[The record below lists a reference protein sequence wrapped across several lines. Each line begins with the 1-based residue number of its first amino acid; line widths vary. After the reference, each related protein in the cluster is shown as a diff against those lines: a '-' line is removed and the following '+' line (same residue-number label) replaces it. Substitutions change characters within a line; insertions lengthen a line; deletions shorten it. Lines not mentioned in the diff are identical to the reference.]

1 MRWVGTLRMALTLVC
16 LAQSICMAGETGG
29 GQPGA
34 FLRVGVGSRALG
46 MGGAFVAV
54 ADDAT
59 ASYWNPAGLS
69 LVRELQL
76 SGTYTEI
83 SLGRQYN
90 FAGIAVPLGAWGT
103 MGANWINFGVKN
115 IDGRDQTGLP
125 TGMFSNNE
133 QALLLTYGVRLFPG
147 LAVGGGIKLLRHTLA
162 ANSAYGYGYD
172 AGVLLMPAPFFILGA
187 NIQNLQTHLAWNT
200 PRRTREIFPQVARV
214 GVQIKPA
221 PFLRLSADYEMS
233 SQANGKW
240 LASDL
245 EEGEWR
251 SGGELWMGKIL
262 ALRAGMNRDSPA
274 YGASLAVPSGN
285 SAFQIDYSFA
295 SDPIDAFPT
304 HRLAVLLK
312 FGKPLLKEAARQ
324 ETPREH
330 TRPGSQPSSRTSGT
344 GWLRARVI
352 EAQSPYLTI
361 YVNRSD
367 LLQPG
372 MMIRLNQFLSATRVG
387 KFYGTAEVILIREKR
402 VMIQLS
408 KARAFPVGELLALK
422 IPSAAAEE

>member
-1 MRWVGTLRMALTLVC
+1 MRLNKISRILTAIVC
-16 LAQSICMAGETGG
+16 LVQTICLGGESGG
-29 GQPGA
+29 SKPGA

-59 ASYWNPAGLS
+59 ASYWNPAGLG
-69 LVRELQL
+69 LVRELQI
-76 SGTYTEI
+76 SAAYTAL
-83 SLGRQYN
+83 SLGREYS

-103 MGANWINFGVKN
+103 LGANWMNFGVKN

-133 QALLLTYGVRLFPG
+133 QALLLTYGVRLLPG
-147 LAVGGGIKLLRHTLA
+147 VAVGGGVKLLRHALA

-172 AGVLLMPAPFFILGA
+172 AGVLLTPAPLLAVGA

-200 PRRTREIFPQVARV
+200 PGRTRELFPQVARLGFQLRPV
-214 GVQIKPA
+214 
-221 PFLRLSADYEMS
+221 PFLRLSADYEIS

-245 EEGEWR
+245 EDGEWR
-251 SGGELWMGKIL
+251 SGGELWVGKVL

-274 YGASLAVPSGN
+274 YGTSLAVPAGN

-295 SDPIDAFPT
+295 NDPIDAFAT
-304 HRLAVLLK
+304 HRLTVVLK
-312 FGKPLLKEAARQ
+312 FGKPRPDEAAR
-324 ETPREH
+324 REVSQVSA
-330 TRPGSQPSSRTSGT
+330 RPVPQSSSRASGT

-352 EAQSPYLTI
+352 EAQTPYLAI

-367 LLQPG
+367 LLKPG
-372 MMIRLNQFLSATRVG
+372 MKIRLNQFLSTTRVG
-387 KFYGTAEVILIREKR
+387 KLYGMAEVILIREKR
-402 VMIQLS
+402 VLIQLT

-422 IPSAAAEE
+422 IPSPAEE

>member
-1 MRWVGTLRMALTLVC
+1 MRLNKISRILTAIVC
-16 LAQSICMAGETGG
+16 LVQTICLGGESGG
-29 GQPGA
+29 SKPGA
-34 FLRVGVGSRALG
+34 FLRMGVGSRALG

-59 ASYWNPAGLS
+59 ASYWNPAGLG
-69 LVRELQL
+69 LVRELQISAAHTAL
-76 SGTYTEI
+76 

-133 QALLLTYGVRLFPG
+133 QALLLTYGVQLVPG
-147 LAVGGGIKLLRHTLA
+147 LAVGGGVKLLRHTLA

-172 AGVLLMPAPFFILGA
+172 AGLLLMPAPFFAVGA

-200 PRRTREIFPQVARV
+200 QGRTRELFPQVARF
-214 GVQIKPA
+214 GLQIRPA
-221 PFLRLSADYEMS
+221 PFLRLSADYEIS
-233 SQANGKW
+233 SQTNGKW
-240 LASDL
+240 LASDV
-245 EEGEWR
+245 ENGEWR
-251 SGGELWMGKIL
+251 SGGEIWMGKIL
-262 ALRAGMNRDSPA
+262 ALRAGVNRDSPA

-295 SDPIDAFPT
+295 NDPIDAFAT
-304 HRLAVLLK
+304 HRLTVLLK
-312 FGKPLLKEAARQ
+312 FGKPQPKEPTRQEASREAARLAQ
-324 ETPREH
+324 
-330 TRPGSQPSSRTSGT
+330 QASSRASGT

-352 EAQSPYLTI
+352 EAQTPYLTI

-367 LLQPG
+367 LLKPG
-372 MMIRLNQFLSATRVG
+372 MKIRLNQFLSTTRVG
-387 KFYGTAEVILIREKR
+387 KLYGMAEVILIREKR
-402 VMIQLS
+402 VMIQLT
-408 KARAFPVGELLALK
+408 KARAFPAGELLALK
-422 IPSAAAEE
+422 IPSPAEE

>member
-1 MRWVGTLRMALTLVC
+1 MSLNNFSRITIALVC
-16 LAQSICMAGETGG
+16 IAQSVCLGGETGG
-29 GQPGA
+29 GRPGA

-59 ASYWNPAGLS
+59 ASYWNPAGLG
-69 LVRELQL
+69 LVRELQI
-76 SGTYTEI
+76 SAAYTAL
-83 SLGRQYN
+83 SLGREYS

-115 IDGRDQTGLP
+115 IDGRDQIGLP
-125 TGMFSNNE
+125 TGAFSNNE
-133 QALLLTYGVRLFPG
+133 QALLLTYGVRLLPG

-172 AGVLLMPAPFFILGA
+172 AGVLLTPAPFFAVGA

-200 PRRTREIFPQVARV
+200 QGRTREIFPQVARL
-214 GVQIKPA
+214 GFQLRPA
-221 PFLRLSADYEMS
+221 PFLRLSADYEIS

-251 SGGELWMGKIL
+251 SGGEIWMGKIL
-262 ALRAGMNRDSPA
+262 AVRAGLNRNNPT
-274 YGASLAVPSGN
+274 YGASLAAPSGN
-285 SAFQIDYSFA
+285 SAFQVDYSFA
-295 SDPIDAFPT
+295 NDPIDAFAT
-304 HRLAVLLK
+304 HRLTVLLK
-312 FGKPLLKEAARQ
+312 LGKPRSVETARQ
-324 ETPREH
+324 EVSREPA
-330 TRPGSQPSSRTSGT
+330 RPAPQSRSRASRT

-352 EAQSPYLTI
+352 EAQTPYLTI

-367 LLQPG
+367 LLKPG
-372 MMIRLNQFLSATRVG
+372 MKIRLNQFLSATRVG
-387 KFYGTAEVILIREKR
+387 NFYGIAEVILIREKR

-408 KARAFPVGELLALK
+408 KARAFPAGELLALN
-422 IPSAAAEE
+422 IPSTVLE

>member
-1 MRWVGTLRMALTLVC
+1 MAKKKISRALLFITTFSSALF
-16 LAQSICMAGETGG
+16 AGETAGG
-29 GQPGA
+29 RPGA
-34 FLRVGVGSRALG
+34 FLRLGVGSRALG

-59 ASYWNPAGLS
+59 ASYWNPAGLG
-69 LVRELQL
+69 LVRELQFG
-76 SGTYTEI
+76 GTYTEI

-115 IDGRDQTGLP
+115 IDGRDQAGLP

-133 QALLLTYGVRLFPG
+133 QALLLSYGVQLFPG
-147 LAVGGGIKLLRHTLA
+147 LAVGGGVKLLRHTLA
-162 ANSAYGYGYD
+162 ASSAYGYGYD
-172 AGVLLMPAPFFILGA
+172 AGLLLTPAPVFAIGA

-200 PRRTREIFPQVARV
+200 QGRTREIFPQVARF
-214 GVQIKPA
+214 GLQIKPA
-221 PFLRLSADYEMS
+221 AFLRFTADYEIL

-245 EEGEWR
+245 KEGAWR
-251 SGGELWMGKIL
+251 SGGELWMGKVL

-295 SDPIDAFPT
+295 NDPIDAFAT
-304 HRLAVLLK
+304 HRLTVLLK
-312 FGKPLLKEAARQ
+312 FGKPRPEETARQ
-324 ETPREH
+324 ELPREPA
-330 TRPGSQPSSRTSGT
+330 RPAPQSSSRASGT

-352 EAQSPYLTI
+352 ETQTPYLAI

-367 LLQPG
+367 LLIPG
-372 MMIRLNQFLSATRVG
+372 MKIRLNQLVGTTRVG
-387 KFYGTAEVILIREKR
+387 KFHGMAEVILIREKR
-402 VMIQLS
+402 VMIQFN
-408 KARAFPVGELLALK
+408 KAASFQPGDLLALK
-422 IPSAAAEE
+422 IPSPAAEE